1 VWEVSF
7 YLNLNEEDP
16 IGGCVSVAGQVLTTT
31 LLTSFANESKF
42 FCIFFVL
49 SNRKIL
55 KIIPT

>member
-1 VWEVSF
+1 VSF